1 MATIT
6 IPAAGC
12 GDNPLT
18 VILNGV
24 TYKLPRGTEITV
36 SDAVKAEVQR
46 MLGMPLLT
54 GNGYTDDPRAL
65 PLVSADDNGKV
76 LTVVSGAWAAAA
88 VPTEL
93 PEVETTDEG
102 KVLTVSDEGEWVA
115 ADLPADTPAA
125 ET

>member
-6 IPAAGC
+6 IPTEGR
-12 GDNPLT
+12 GGTP
-18 VILNGV
+18 VRVMINGV
-24 TYKLPRGTEITV
+24 EYVVPRGVETTV
-36 SDAVKAEVQR
+36 SDAVAAELAK
-46 MLGMPLLT
+46 LGMALIT
-54 GNGYTDDPRAL
+54 GNGYPEDPRIL

-93 PEVETTDEG
+93 PDVETTDEG

-115 ADLPADTPAA
+115 ADLPADTTAA